1 MWNTTLAAGKN
12 FYLCLCDWLRF
23 CSPFSA
29 WPANQSWPCLPARW
43 SKVLAIPDSI
53 PWWIAAPAAPVAYRM
68 TGAHTKQVV
77 WVYVWVR
84 VSQSYWQTKSKRRRR
99 RLERH
104 QMNSLLK
111 GHVVRPR
118 GTGHGARGKC
128 QVVPSST
135 HELCMSIACSPKC
148 LRIVF
153 TCFQSTNELT
163 CAFVGCAPPWNSIVP
178 YASVGCGRVCFV
190 GSHRSPGEPLSMPAM
205 VWCVI
210 CDWPQQHLVEGERQH

>member
-68 TGAHTKQVV
+68 TGAHTKQSTQTQSVV

-118 GTGHGARGKC
+118 GNTGHVANAKWC
-128 QVVPSST
+128 QTVRTNYAWVLPAPRSAF
-135 HELCMSIACSPKC
+135 ELCLPVSKALMNSP
-148 LRIVF
+148 
-153 TCFQSTNELT
+153 
-163 CAFVGCAPPWNSIVP
+163 APLSDVRRLGTQLYRTHRWVVAA
-178 YASVGCGRVCFV
+178 YASWAAIDRRA
-190 GSHRSPGEPLSMPAM
+190 SHSR
-205 VWCVI
+205 C
-210 CDWPQQHLVEGERQH
+210 RQWSDA